1 MKGML
6 ETALANPWD
15 TLRTVLDGP
24 LHPGGREATETLLD
38 RAEVRAGTRLVD
50 VGCGAGES
58 VEVARDRGA
67 DAVGLDRD
75 QTAPGAVRGDMT
87 RLPFRDESVEVVLAE
102 CVMCLASNR
111 EQALAEAHRIIEPG
125 GFLAV
130 SDVVVADS
138 IPDIPRP
145 MVRALCLQNAQSRT
159 AMVSQIDA
167 AGFVVED
174 VQDHRKDLIAMRD
187 QIADKI
193 NYESMLGL
201 MGERGAR
208 ILDGIHDTEEAV
220 EDGRISYVSVVAQ
233 REK

>member
-58 VEVARDRGA
+58 LEVARDRGA

-75 QTAPGAVRGDMT
+75 QTAPLAVRGDMT

-138 IPDIPRP
+138 IPDIPQP

-159 AMVSQIDA
+159 AMVSKIDA

>member
-6 ETALANPWD
+6 ENALANPWD

-58 VEVARDRGA
+58 LEVARERDA

-138 IPDIPRP
+138 IPDIPQP

-159 AMVSQIDA
+159 AMVSEIDA
-167 AGFVVED
+167 ARFVVED

-201 MGERGAR
+201 MGERGAK

>member
-38 RAEVRAGTRLVD
+38 RAEVRGGTRLVD

-58 VEVARDRGA
+58 LEVARDRGA

-111 EQALAEAHRIIEPG
+111 EQALAESHRIIEPG

-138 IPDIPRP
+138 IPDIPQP
-145 MVRALCLQNAQSRT
+145 MVRALCLQNVQSRT
-159 AMVSQIDA
+159 AMVSKIDA

-201 MGERGAR
+201 MGERGAK

-233 REK
+233 HEK

>member
-111 EQALAEAHRIIEPG
+111 EQALAEAHRILEPG

-138 IPDIPRP
+138 IPDLPQP

-159 AMVSQIDA
+159 AMVSEIDA
-167 AGFVVED
+167 ARFVVED